1 MQWIARS
8 FVALIMAVMWGAVFG
23 QPYEDEEYRLGPN
36 DVITVRVGSEQD
48 MATQAPILYDGT
60 ISLPL
65 IGPIKVGGLTVA
77 EAEREIKRAYVDGG
91 FFTDSIVVVVNIFQ
105 YRPMRVNVVGFV
117 TNPGQFN
124 IRPGDRLLSVLTMAG
139 GANNQTA
146 NLRRAVLVRRNSQ
159 EQIPIDLY
167 AMLVKGDLS
176 QNYRMEDGDV
186 IRIPQQLQDAVIV
199 TGMVVQP
206 GRITYRDGLRLAD
219 AIAAAGGGV
228 PNRSWLSKITIQRP
242 VRGRP
247 GQYERF
253 EVNYVQFTAKNDW
266 TQNIELEAGDI
277 VFVPETR
284 TPDVNRVN
292 VLANILF
299 TLNALT
305 ARNFNIFPR
314 F

>member
-1 MQWIARS
+1 MHWIARS
-8 FVALIMAVMWGAVFG
+8 LVALTALLAWGLALG

-36 DVITVRVGSEQD
+36 DVINVRVGSEPD
-48 MATQAPILYDGT
+48 MVTQAPILYDGT

-91 FFTDSIVVVVNIFQ
+91 FFTEAIVVVVNIFQ
-105 YRPMRVNVVGFV
+105 YRPMRVSVVGFV
-117 TNPGQFN
+117 PNPGQFS
-124 IRPGDRLLSVLTMAG
+124 IRPGDRLLSVLTLAG

-146 NLRRAVLVRRNSQ
+146 DLRRAVLIRRNSQ

-186 IRIPQQLQDAVIV
+186 IRVPQQLVDAVIV

-206 GRITYRDGLRLAD
+206 GRVNYRDGLRLAD
-219 AIAAAGGGV
+219 AIAAAGGGI
-228 PNRSWLSKITIQRP
+228 PNRSWFSKVQIQRP
-242 VRGRP
+242 IRGRP
-247 GQYERF
+247 GQYEQF
-253 EVNYVQFTAKNDW
+253 EVNYVRFTAKNDW
-266 TQNIELEAGDI
+266 TQNIELQAGDI
-277 VFVPETR
+277 IYVPETR
-284 TPDVNRVN
+284 TPDINRLN

>member
-1 MQWIARS
+1 MHRIARGL
-8 FVALIMAVMWGAVFG
+8 VALLVALACVFAAA

-36 DVITVRVGSEQD
+36 DVITVRVGSEPD

-65 IGPIKVGGLTVA
+65 IGPIKIGGMTVA

-91 FFTDSIVVVVNIFQ
+91 FFTEAIVVVVNIFQ
-105 YRPMRVNVVGFV
+105 YRPMRVSVVGFV
-117 TNPGQFN
+117 PAPGQFS
-124 IRPGDRLLSVLTMAG
+124 IRPGDRLLTVITMAG
-139 GANNQTA
+139 GATAQTA
-146 NLRRAVLVRRNSQ
+146 DLRRVVLIRRNSQ

-186 IRIPQQLQDAVIV
+186 IRVPQQLMDAVIV
-199 TGMVVQP
+199 TGMVIQP
-206 GRITYRDGLRLAD
+206 GRVTYRDGLRLAD

-228 PNRSWLSKITIQRP
+228 PNRSWFSKIQIQRP

-253 EVNYVQFTAKNDW
+253 EVNYVRFTAKNDW
-266 TQNIELEAGDI
+266 TQNIELQAGDI
-277 VFVPETR
+277 VYVPETN
-284 TPDVNRVN
+284 TPDINRVN

>member
-1 MQWIARS
+1 MHRIARS
-8 FVALIMAVMWGAVFG
+8 LVALLAALAYAFVAA

-36 DVITVRVGSEQD
+36 DIITVRVGSEPD

-65 IGPIKVGGLTVA
+65 IGPIKIGGMTVA

-91 FFTDSIVVVVNIFQ
+91 YFTEAIVVVVNIFQ
-105 YRPMRVNVVGFV
+105 YRPMRVSVVGFV
-117 TNPGQFN
+117 PSPGQFS
-124 IRPGDRLLSVLTMAG
+124 IRPGDRLLTVITMAG
-139 GANNQTA
+139 GASLQTA
-146 NLRRAVLVRRNSQ
+146 DLRRVVLIRRNSQ
-159 EQIPIDLY
+159 EQIPVDLY

-186 IRIPQQLQDAVIV
+186 IRVPQQLQDAIIV

-206 GRITYRDGLRLAD
+206 GRVTYREGIRLSD
-219 AIAAAGGGV
+219 VIAAAGGGV
-228 PNRSWLSKITIQRP
+228 RNRSWFSRIQIQRP

-253 EVNYVQFTAKNDW
+253 EVDYVRFTAKNDW

-277 VFVPETR
+277 VYVPETR
-284 TPDVNRVN
+284 TPDIDRVN

>member
-1 MQWIARS
+1 MHRIAKGL
-8 FVALIMAVMWGAVFG
+8 VALLVALAYAVAAA

-36 DVITVRVGSEQD
+36 DIITVRVGSEPD

-65 IGPIKVGGLTVA
+65 IGPVKVGGMTVA

-91 FFTDSIVVVVNIFQ
+91 FFTDAIVVVVNIFQ
-105 YRPMRVNVVGFV
+105 YRPMRVSVVGFV
-117 TNPGQFN
+117 PNPGQFS
-124 IRPGDRLLSVLTMAG
+124 IRPGDRLLSVITMAG
-139 GANNQTA
+139 GATAQTA
-146 NLRRAVLVRRNSQ
+146 DLRRVVLIRRNSQ

-186 IRIPQQLQDAVIV
+186 IRVPQQLMDAVIV

-206 GRITYRDGLRLAD
+206 GRVTYRDGLRLAD

-228 PNRSWLSKITIQRP
+228 PNRSWFSKIQIQRP

-247 GQYERF
+247 GQYEQF
-253 EVNYVQFTAKNDW
+253 EVNYVRFTAKNDW
-266 TQNIELEAGDI
+266 TQNIELQAGDI
-277 VFVPETR
+277 VYVPETN
-284 TPDVNRVN
+284 TPDINRVN

>member
-1 MQWIARS
+1 MHRIARS
-8 FVALIMAVMWGAVFG
+8 LVALLAALAYAFAAA

-36 DVITVRVGSEQD
+36 DIITVRVGSEPD

-65 IGPIKVGGLTVA
+65 IGPIKIGGMTVA

-91 FFTDSIVVVVNIFQ
+91 YFTEAIVVVVNIFQ
-105 YRPMRVNVVGFV
+105 YRPMRVSVVGFV
-117 TNPGQFN
+117 PSPGQFS
-124 IRPGDRLLSVLTMAG
+124 IRPGDRLLTVITMAG
-139 GANNQTA
+139 GASLQTA
-146 NLRRAVLVRRNSQ
+146 DLRRVVLIRRNSQ
-159 EQIPIDLY
+159 EQIPVDLY

-186 IRIPQQLQDAVIV
+186 IRVPQQLQDAIIV

-206 GRITYRDGLRLAD
+206 GRVTYREGIRLSD
-219 AIAAAGGGV
+219 VIAAAGGGV
-228 PNRSWLSKITIQRP
+228 RNRSWFSRIQIQRP
-242 VRGRP
+242 IRGRP

-253 EVNYVQFTAKNDW
+253 EVDYVRFTAKNDW

-277 VFVPETR
+277 VYVPETR
-284 TPDVNRVN
+284 TPDIDRVN

>member
-1 MQWIARS
+1 MHRIARGL
-8 FVALIMAVMWGAVFG
+8 VALLVALACVFAAA

-36 DVITVRVGSEQD
+36 DVISVRVGSEPD

-65 IGPIKVGGLTVA
+65 IGPIKIGGMTVA

-91 FFTDSIVVVVNIFQ
+91 FFTDAIVVVVNIFQ
-105 YRPMRVNVVGFV
+105 YRPMRVSVVGFV
-117 TNPGQFN
+117 PSPGQFS
-124 IRPGDRLLSVLTMAG
+124 IRPGDRLLTVITMAG
-139 GANNQTA
+139 GATAQTA
-146 NLRRAVLVRRNSQ
+146 DLRRVVLIRRNSQ

-186 IRIPQQLQDAVIV
+186 IRVPQQLMDAVIV
-199 TGMVVQP
+199 TGMVIQP
-206 GRITYRDGLRLAD
+206 GRVTYRDGLRLAD

-228 PNRSWLSKITIQRP
+228 PNRSWFSKIQIQRP

-253 EVNYVQFTAKNDW
+253 EVNYVRFTAKNDW
-266 TQNIELEAGDI
+266 TQNIELHAGDI
-277 VFVPETR
+277 VYVPETN
-284 TPDVNRVN
+284 TPDINRVN

>member
-1 MQWIARS
+1 MHRIARGLVVLWVVLACA
-8 FVALIMAVMWGAVFG
+8 FAAA

-36 DVITVRVGSEQD
+36 DIINVRVGSEPD

-65 IGPIKVGGLTVA
+65 IGPVKIGGLTVV

-91 FFTDSIVVVVNIFQ
+91 FFTEAIVVVVNIFQ
-105 YRPMRVNVVGFV
+105 YRPMRVSVVGFV
-117 TNPGQFN
+117 PNPGQFS
-124 IRPGDRLLSVLTMAG
+124 IRPGDRLLTVITMAG
-139 GANNQTA
+139 GAAEQTA
-146 NLRRAVLVRRNSQ
+146 DLRRVVLIRRNSQ

-176 QNYRMEDGDV
+176 QNYRIEDGDV
-186 IRIPQQLQDAVIV
+186 IRVPQQLLDAVIV

-206 GRITYRDGLRLAD
+206 GRVTYREGLRLAD

-228 PNRSWLSKITIQRP
+228 PNRSWFSKIQIQRP

-253 EVNYVQFTAKNDW
+253 EVNYVRFTAKNDW
-266 TQNIELEAGDI
+266 TQNIALQAGDI
-277 VFVPETR
+277 VYVPETH
-284 TPDVNRVN
+284 TPDINRVN

>member
-1 MQWIARS
+1 MHRIARGLAVLL
-8 FVALIMAVMWGAVFG
+8 VALACGFAAA

-36 DVITVRVGSEQD
+36 DVINVRVGSEPD

-65 IGPIKVGGLTVA
+65 IGPVKIGGLTVA

-91 FFTDSIVVVVNIFQ
+91 FFTEAIVIVVNIFQ
-105 YRPMRVNVVGFV
+105 YRPMRVSVVGFV
-117 TNPGQFN
+117 PNPGQFS
-124 IRPGDRLLSVLTMAG
+124 IRPGDRLLTVITMAG
-139 GANNQTA
+139 GAAEQTA
-146 NLRRAVLVRRNSQ
+146 DLRRVVLIRRNSK

-176 QNYRMEDGDV
+176 QNYRIEDGDV
-186 IRIPQQLQDAVIV
+186 IRVPQQLLDAVIV

-206 GRITYRDGLRLAD
+206 GRVTYREGLRLAD

-228 PNRSWLSKITIQRP
+228 PNRSWFSKIQIQRP

-253 EVNYVQFTAKNDW
+253 EVNYVRFTAKNDW
-266 TQNIELEAGDI
+266 TQNIALQGGDI
-277 VFVPETR
+277 VYVPETH
-284 TPDVNRVN
+284 TPDMNRVN